1 MLSHTQEPTCCV
13 ILLTCN
19 ASKCALYFKGQ
30 KEDQWC
36 IGHESLSNKGKRGL
50 CGQIKMFPILIVV
63 LT

>member
-1 MLSHTQEPTCCV
+1 MLSHTQERTCCV

-36 IGHESLSNKGKRGL
+36 VGQESLSNKGKGDFVDR
-50 CGQIKMFPILIVV
+50 
-63 LT
+63 